1 MLRNTL
7 TSTAVNSLLK
17 CISNKV
23 IFQSPV
29 DRGSSS
35 DLLLALFRSR
45 PRLVP
50 CWGNRCPDYI

>member
-45 PRLVP
+45 LRLVP
-50 CWGNRCPDYI
+50 C